1 MANHVRHPP
10 LSSTRVQQSLSMCVR
25 LTTTRVV
32 AQAVAI
38 FAHNFPEGLAT
49 FVGTLAGARPH
60 NMDCHPI

>member
-1 MANHVRHPP
+1 M
-10 LSSTRVQQSLSMCVR
+10 SMCVR
-25 LTTTRVV
+25 LTTTRVL

-60 NMDCHPI
+60 NMDYHPI